1 MGVVVGLLGSAP
13 SLLWAVGAMT
23 LIFAPVLAIISVW
36 LYTLMFAFGMLWF
49 AHFTLSRLAR
59 MRAVPPPPVDA
70 TPEPVVSPPPL
81 PQDGTLP

>member
-1 MGVVVGLLGSAP
+1 VGLLGSAP
-13 SLLWAVGAMT
+13 SLLWAVGALT

-36 LYTLMFAFGMLWF
+36 LYTLMFAFGTLWF

-59 MRAVPPPPVDA
+59 MRDVPTPPVDV

-81 PQDGTLP
+81 PQDGTLS